1 MSKMHCYFCNSEVD
15 WQPLTNYNAV
25 NSVNCDICGYY
36 TIARTT
42 AFEYKLDEANRP
54 LLNCIKEN
62 LQMKK
67 EGTSPIWF
75 ENEEVGNKAPK
86 ELLQKRTPKYFDY
99 INMQPISH
107 ADKPLN
113 ILKLLAQ
120 KLEGRHPFDKVGLE
134 KVDLYSLLIKDEYE
148 AVNWIGRL
156 VESELIKSDDFDK
169 LYKEDKNPKHHIEGL
184 SVFLEDNIKLT
195 NKGWHEIEKNLKSAV
210 SSKAFI
216 AYRFKWPEEENI
228 KDEMI
233 EATRKACK
241 ACGFEANPVSPHHTG
256 QITDR
261 IIADIKSSRFV
272 IADFTYNNHGVYYEA
287 GFARGLGI
295 PVIHTVK
302 KGHIDGLEE
311 QFKKMHFDIKQIN
324 YIEWETPSDLEQQ
337 LKDRIEAV
345 IK

>member
-1 MSKMHCYFCNSEVD
+1 MGKMKCYFCNREVD
-15 WQPLTNYNAV
+15 WQPLTNFHAV
-25 NSVNCDICGYY
+25 NSVTCEICGYY
-36 TIARTT
+36 IIARNT
-42 AFEYKLDEANRP
+42 AFEHKLDETNRP
-54 LLNCIKEN
+54 LLNCIREN
-62 LQMKK
+62 IQMKK
-67 EGTSPIWF
+67 EERIPIWF
-75 ENEEVGNKAPK
+75 ENEEIANKADK
-86 ELLQKRTPKYFDY
+86 KLFENRAPKYFDY
-99 INMQPISH
+99 INMQPIPH
-107 ADKPLN
+107 ADKPPN

-148 AVNWIGRL
+148 AVNWIGTL
-156 VESELIKSDDFDK
+156 VESGLIKSDDFDK
-169 LYKEDKNPKHHIEGL
+169 LYKEDKNPKHHIESLG
-184 SVFLEDNIKLT
+184 VFLEDNMRLT
-195 NKGWHEIEKNLKSAV
+195 NRGWHEIEKNLKSVV

-216 AYRFKWPEEENI
+216 AYRFKWPEEDNI

-233 EATRKACK
+233 EAARKACQT
-241 ACGFEANPVSPHHTG
+241 CGFEANPVNPHHTG

-302 KGHIDGLEE
+302 KGHVDGLEE
-311 QFKKMHFDIKQIN
+311 KLKKMHFDIKQIN
-324 YIEWETPSDLEQQ
+324 YIEWETTKDLEQK